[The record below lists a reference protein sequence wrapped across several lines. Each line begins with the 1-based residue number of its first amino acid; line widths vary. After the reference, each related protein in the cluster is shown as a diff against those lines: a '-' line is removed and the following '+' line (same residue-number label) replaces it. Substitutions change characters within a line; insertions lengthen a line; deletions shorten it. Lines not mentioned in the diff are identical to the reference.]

1 MYIDRLDDIVNEY
14 NNTYHSTIKTKPI
27 DVKASTVIDFD
38 KENNRWSRK
47 NIQKKYFFPKS
58 IFQIVQKKH
67 LWLKKIKILYPW
79 ENSEKVVQK

>member
-47 NIQKKYFFPKS
+47 NIQKKVFFSKIYFPNCSEETF
-58 IFQIVQKKH
+58 VVKKDKNTVP
-67 LWLKKIKILYPW
+67 LGK
-79 ENSEKVVQK
+79 